1 MRGPDDLLILA
12 PLGSVPSEKTLMNQA
27 SVTKHPVTDKTREA
41 LAVTLRGCEELI
53 PQEDWLQKLAKSEAT
68 GVPLRIKLGLDPTAP
83 DIHIGHTVVLNKM
96 RQLQDLGHQ
105 VIFLIGDFTSLIG
118 DPSGRNSTRPPLT
131 PEQIKANAE
140 TYYKQASLVLDPAKT
155 EIRYNSEWSLP
166 LGSMGMIQLA
176 AKYTVARMMERNDFH
191 DRFHAGTPISVHE
204 FLYPLMQGYDS
215 VALKSDLELG
225 GTDQKFNLLM
235 GRHLQAE
242 YGQEPQC
249 ILTMPL
255 LEGLDGVDKMSK
267 SKNNY
272 IGITEEANTMF
283 AKVLSISDTLMWRW
297 YTLLSFKSMAEI
309 EALKKEVEGGRNPKD
324 AKVMLAKEITT
335 RFHSAGAAE
344 AAEQDFINRSKGG
357 IPDDI
362 PEVALSGAPMGIG
375 ALLKAAGLAPSTT
388 EAGRL
393 IEGGGV
399 RIDGAVISDK
409 GLKVE
414 AGTCVVQVG
423 KRKFARVTPAPSDP
437 QAPVAGLGGGG
448 RHHDC
453 PQDAGL
459 VADRLGGAAVGRNGV
474 AGQPGQRHVRLAHGH
489 RGRGAAGR
497 RPSLR
502 APQGR
507 IFFFGL

>member
-1 MRGPDDLLILA
+1 
-12 PLGSVPSEKTLMNQA
+12 MNQA
-27 SVTKHPVTDKTREA
+27 LSSTSPLSDAVQQA

-53 PQEDWLQKLAKSEAT
+53 PQAEWLKKLTRSEAT
-68 GVPLRIKLGLDPTAP
+68 GQPLRIKLGLDPTAP

-140 TYYKQASLVLDPAKT
+140 TYYRQASLVLDPAKT
-155 EIRYNSEWSLP
+155 EIRYNSEWSIP
-166 LGSMGMIQLA
+166 LGAMGMIQLA

-191 DRFHAGTPISVHE
+191 DRFKAGTPISVHE

-235 GRHLQAE
+235 GRTLQQE

-255 LEGLDGVDKMSK
+255 LEGLDGIEKMSK

-272 IGITEEANTMF
+272 IGIAEEPNSMF

-297 YTLLSFKSMAEI
+297 YTLLSFQSEAAI
-309 EALKKEVEGGRNPKD
+309 AALKAEVAGGRNPKD
-324 AKVMLAKEITT
+324 AKVALAKEITA
-335 RFHSAGAAE
+335 RFHSAAAAD

-357 IPDDI
+357 VPDEID
-362 PEVALSGAPMGIG
+362 EVTLTGAPMGIA
-375 ALLKAAGLAPSTT
+375 ALLKAAGLAPSGS
-388 EAGRL
+388 EATRL
-393 IEGGGV
+393 IDGGGV
-399 RIDGAVISDK
+399 RVDSSVVSDK
-409 GLKVE
+409 ALKLG
-414 AGTCVVQVG
+414 AGTYVVQVG
-423 KRKFARVTPAPSDP
+423 KRKFARVT
-437 QAPVAGLGGGG
+437 LG
-448 RHHDC
+448 
-453 PQDAGL
+453 
-459 VADRLGGAAVGRNGV
+459 
-474 AGQPGQRHVRLAHGH
+474 
-489 RGRGAAGR
+489 
-497 RPSLR
+497 
-502 APQGR
+502 
-507 IFFFGL
+507 